1 MPFEGEGGVVIED
14 SMHPGNQKIVILK
27 KGITLLLFQIK
38 SITNYFQLFV
48 DIVSIQLRGK
58 SFQIPSDLVVA
69 IMNRSASDLAVFC
82 DC

>member
-1 MPFEGEGGVVIED
+1 MPFGGGGGVVIED

-48 DIVSIQLRGK
+48 DIVSI
-58 SFQIPSDLVVA
+58 
-69 IMNRSASDLAVFC
+69 
-82 DC
+82 